1 MIKKPACSEKVIKKM
16 VSQMVAT
23 GPGDWPPVCVV
34 FTYQPQR
41 PQKRRYPQEPPV
53 SEKSTLFPFR
63 GVDKVKY

>member
-41 PQKRRYPQEPPV
+41 PQKRRYPQEPPFL
-53 SEKSTLFPFR
+53 KSQLYSLFEALI
-63 GVDKVKY
+63 K